1 LKGKKIL
8 VQGIGHF
15 AETLVDYST
24 REYAIIKISALNQ
37 MFLREVITN

>member
-8 VQGIGHF
+8 VLGIGHF
-15 AETLVDYST
+15 DDTLVDYAT

-37 MFLREVITN
+37 MSLREMITN